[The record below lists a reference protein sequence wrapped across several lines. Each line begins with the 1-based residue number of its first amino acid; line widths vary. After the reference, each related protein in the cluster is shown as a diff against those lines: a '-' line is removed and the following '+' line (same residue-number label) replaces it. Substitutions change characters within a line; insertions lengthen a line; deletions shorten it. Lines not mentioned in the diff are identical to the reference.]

1 MIVLSFFLL
10 FLPLF
15 PYFKAHPPSSFM
27 VAVSLLLG
35 LELMSFFSL
44 IPANVFFQIIIHS
57 ACSLTPDPYACFQ
70 YDRHLVPPIS
80 SINNGGYGALAAYHC
95 PRTTYIPIGKDE
107 LIFIPPVW
115 FFPFID
121 CVVFVTKF
129 VCMYQHSGPEKIL
142 RWCPYQTVFI
152 FSAFSLHC
160 AGMIRR
166 ITCQMPSTTPCL
178 A

>member
-57 ACSLTPDPYACFQ
+57 ACSLTPDPYALLSLRQ
-70 YDRHLVPPIS
+70 TP
-80 SINNGGYGALAAYHC
+80 GAPNIQHKQWRLWSPC
-95 PRTTYIPIGKDE
+95 CIPLPQNYIPIGNDE
-107 LIFIPPVW
+107 LIFIPTVW

-121 CVVFVTKF
+121 CVAFVTKF
-129 VCMYQHSGPEKIL
+129 VCMYQHSGPEKIH

-152 FSAFSLHC
+152 FSAFSLHF
-160 AGMIRR
+160 AGMMRR